1 MLEGSNYNVR
11 CAVARLLGQLL
22 AATQASVKPGAK
34 PSSSSS
40 SSTPFTTEDMLII
53 LANGFLKGSS
63 RFLKGSAEY
72 IKGSSTVN
80 REVRVG
86 VTHAYVELVRYVS
99 GQRVVG

>member
-1 MLEGSNYNVR
+1 ML
-11 CAVARLLGQLL
+11 L
-22 AATQASVKPGAK
+22 
-34 PSSSSS
+34 
-40 SSTPFTTEDMLII
+40 I

-86 VTHAYVELVRYVS
+86 VTHAYVELVR
-99 GQRVVG
+99 RDN

>member
-11 CAVARLLGQLL
+11 CAVARLLGKLL
-22 AATQASVKPGAK
+22 SATQTSLKADGGKAASPV
-34 PSSSSS
+34 
-40 SSTPFTTEDMLII
+40 TTEDMLVI

-86 VTHAYVELVRYVS
+86 VTHAYVELVSER
-99 GQRVVG
+99 

>member
-11 CAVARLLGQLL
+11 CTVARLLGQLL
-22 AATQASVKPGAK
+22 AATQTIKPGGGGK
-34 PSSSSS
+34 PASSSSS
-40 SSTPFTTEDMLII
+40 SPVTTEDILNI

-80 REVRVG
+80 REVRVD
-86 VTHAYVELVRYVS
+86 VTHAYVELVRRIDDV
-99 GQRVVG
+99 

>member
-11 CAVARLLGQLL
+11 CAVARLLGKLL
-22 AATQASVKPGAK
+22 AATQTVAKVGGAK
-34 PSSSSS
+34 PPSPVS
-40 SSTPFTTEDMLII
+40 TEDMLLI

-86 VTHAYVELVRYVS
+86 VTHAYVELVR
-99 GQRVVG
+99 RDE